1 MAFRIK
7 SGTYVAISR
16 CSIKRPKIY
25 TFKFLSTIYE
35 HYADGFQETVP
46 KLITIKMI
54 CCDCFCQK
62 GEENLSQCVAL
73 PTHAENPAA
82 GTDVAL
88 STLF

>member
-1 MAFRIK
+1 M
-7 SGTYVAISR
+7 AISR
-16 CSIKRPKIY
+16 CHIKRPKIY

-35 HYADGFQETVP
+35 QHTDGFQETAP

-54 CCDCFCQK
+54 CRNCFCQK
-62 GEENLSQCVAL
+62 GEQSLSLRVAL